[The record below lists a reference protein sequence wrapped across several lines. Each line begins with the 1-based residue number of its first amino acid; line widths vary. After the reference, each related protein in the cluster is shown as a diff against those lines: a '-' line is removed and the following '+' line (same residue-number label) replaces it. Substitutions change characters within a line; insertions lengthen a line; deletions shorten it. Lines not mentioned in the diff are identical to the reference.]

1 MNDQEEPVV
10 ERAAKGAITGWIA
23 AKSWPWLIRLG
34 LWALSLAALV
44 AYGGIAWWRAR
55 RAVLAG
61 ALDDEGVEPGPAP
74 SVVARDQGVLAW
86 VKGATVTPGS

>member
-1 MNDQEEPVV
+1 MKDQEEPVV
-10 ERAAKGAITGWIA
+10 ERATKGALTGWMA

-44 AYGGIAWWRAR
+44 VYGGIAWWRAR

-61 ALDDEGVEPGPAP
+61 ALDAEDVEPGPPP

>member
-1 MNDQEEPVV
+1 MNDGEEPVV
-10 ERAAKGAITGWIA
+10 ERAAEGALMGWVT

-34 LWALSLAALV
+34 LWTISLV
-44 AYGGIAWWRAR
+44 ALLVYGGIAWWRAR

-61 ALDDEGVEPGPAP
+61 ALDTEVRSAPPP

-86 VKGATVTPGS
+86 IKGTEVTPGS